1 MTITNAAFVCFALVT
16 GGAPAP
22 KNPPAKVEHAANGG
36 TITLKP
42 EAEKRL
48 AITLGKIEKRSVRDV
63 LVRSGRIDTAPGGR
77 GPIVAPVAG
86 TILPP
91 PGKSALLLP
100 GANVTDGQIVM
111 RLLPLVAP
119 DRNLEVE
126 AKRDYELARARLDM
140 AEKRAVRMK
149 TLLKEGA
156 VDVAALEQAQTEH
169 DVAKAELEAA
179 KKRVARAARNP
190 MAADVSLSLR
200 APHAGVLMSSDVANG
215 QAVTQGSVLFEV
227 VAADAL
233 WVQVPVFVGA
243 LTKIDED
250 AKATV
255 RVLGTDVRR
264 SATRIKRPPVAG
276 AGSAVAVFYA
286 LDDTDGLS
294 PGLRATV
301 ELPLHDAGER
311 LVAPWSSIVWDENGG
326 TWVYARTAELT
337 YTRKRVQVARIVGE
351 HAVLDAGPDVGTEVA
366 TAGVME
372 LYGTETG
379 IGK

>member
-1 MTITNAAFVCFALVT
+1 MTVTNAAFLCLALVA
-16 GGAPAP
+16 GGAPSP
-22 KNPPAKVEHAANGG
+22 KNAPAKVDHAETGG

-48 AITLGKIEKRSVRDV
+48 AITLGKIEERAVRDV
-63 LVRSGRIDTAPGGR
+63 LVRSGRIDSAPGGR
-77 GPIVAPVAG
+77 GTIAAPVDG

-91 PGKSALLLP
+91 PGRKDLMLP
-100 GANVTDGQIVM
+100 GATVTEGQVVM

-126 AKRDYELARARLDM
+126 AKRDFELARARLDM
-140 AEKRAVRMK
+140 AEKRSARMK

-156 VDVAALEQAQTEH
+156 VDVAALEQAQTEF

-179 KKRVARAARNP
+179 KKRVSRAARNP

-200 APHAGVLMSSDVANG
+200 APHAGVVMSSAVASG
-215 QAVTQGSVLFEV
+215 QAVTRGAPLFEV
-227 VAADAL
+227 VAEGL
-233 WVQVPVFVGA
+233 WVQVPVYVGA
-243 LTKIDED
+243 LPKIDEA

-255 RVLGTDVRR
+255 RVLGSEVRR
-264 SATRIKRPPVAG
+264 TATRVARPPVPG
-276 AGSAVAVFYA
+276 AGSAVTLFYA
-286 LDDTDGLS
+286 IDDGEGLT

-301 ELPLHDAGER
+301 ELPLNEVAQAR
-311 LVAPWSSIVWDENGG
+311 RVAPWSSIVWDANGG
-326 TWVYARTAELT
+326 AWVYARTAPLT
-337 YTRKRVQVARIVGE
+337 YTRKRVEVARIVGDV
-351 HAVLDAGPDVGTEVA
+351 AVLDGGPPVGTEVA

-372 LYGTETG
+372 LFGTETG